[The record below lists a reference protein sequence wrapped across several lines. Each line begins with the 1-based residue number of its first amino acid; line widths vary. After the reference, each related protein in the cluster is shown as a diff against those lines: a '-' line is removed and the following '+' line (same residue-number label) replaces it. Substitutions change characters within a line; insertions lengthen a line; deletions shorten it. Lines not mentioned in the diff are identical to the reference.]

1 SKRPFY
7 ATGSGFKGQTSLQ
20 TSIARMTE
28 NAGFKKQ
35 LKLDL
40 YVPKDECLQPAFKIQ
55 VKEDSIKCN
64 VDKSSCDATLVLA
77 GGARRFNAKQ
87 ERVGAV
93 GLQQEV
99 NLKGI
104 DITHRHEMYNIQMFK
119 ALPKILNQIVQKA

>member
-1 SKRPFY
+1 
-7 ATGSGFKGQTSLQ
+7 
-20 TSIARMTE
+20 MTE

-35 LKLDL
+35 LDLKL

-55 VKEDSIKCN
+55 VQEDSIKCN
-64 VDKSSCDATLVLA
+64 ADKSSCDATLVLA

-99 NLKGI
+99 SLKGI

-119 ALPKILNQIVQKA
+119 ALPKILNQIVQKADAVQ